1 MVKLFLG
8 LPMAFLLILI
18 GFPVVYNVLMSLQ
31 DVTLFTLPQFMRP
44 YIGLE
49 NYQTVLSNSETW
61 SVVSNTAIFVSG
73 NVVLQIVLGLSLALY
88 FEQEFPGSKFMRGL
102 FLVGWMLPP
111 LVIGAVWKW
120 LFATEAGA
128 LNAIFG
134 SNMNWLSDTST
145 SLLAVTT
152 ANIWF
157 GTPFAMILLSAAVSN
172 VPKELTE
179 AASLDGAGPINRF
192 IYITLPQIAAS
203 LLAVISLTI
212 IYSMRAFDVIW
223 AMTKGGPVDSS
234 TILPLLSYRLSFD
247 EFKFGNGAAVA
258 NLAFVFVFVVALI
271 YVRSIKREKTV

>member
-8 LPMAFLLILI
+8 LPMAFLFMLI
-18 GFPVVYNVLMSLQ
+18 GFPVLYNVMMSFQ
-31 DVTLFTLPQFMRP
+31 DVTLATLPDSIRP
-44 YIGLE
+44 FIGFT
-49 NYQTVLSNSETW
+49 NYRVVLGDPETLK
-61 SVVSNTAIFVSG
+61 VIANTAIFVAG
-73 NVVLQIVLGLSLALY
+73 NVVLQIALGLGLALY
-88 FEQEFPGSKFMRGL
+88 FEMEFPGSKIMRGL

-134 SNMNWLSDTST
+134 LSVNWLSDPST

-152 ANIWF
+152 ANVWF

-172 VPKELTE
+172 VPKELIE
-179 AASLDGAGPINRF
+179 AASLDGAGPLNRF
-192 IYITLPQIAAS
+192 VHITLPEIFAS
-203 LLAVISLTI
+203 VLAVICLTI

-258 NLAFVFVFVVALI
+258 NLAFVVVFCVALI
-271 YVRSIKREKTV
+271 YVRSIKRERTV